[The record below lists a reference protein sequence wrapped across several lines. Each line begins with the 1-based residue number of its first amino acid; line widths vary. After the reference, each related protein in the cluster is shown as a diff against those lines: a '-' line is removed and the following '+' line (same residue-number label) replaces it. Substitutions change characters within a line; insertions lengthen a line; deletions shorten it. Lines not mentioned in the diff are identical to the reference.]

1 MLARWFLGK
10 VLITHIDGHITS
22 GIITE
27 TEAYAGISDRASHA
41 WRGRRSTRTA
51 PMYMAGGVAY
61 VYLIYGMYSLFNI
74 VTGPPGIPHAVLV
87 RAIRPLEG
95 IDIMHQRRKRTG
107 EKGLSDGPGK
117 LTMAMGISCAD
128 SGTPLFGKRIW
139 IEDRGIVPDAADI
152 MSGPRI
158 GVDYA
163 GEDALLPYRFI
174 CKPGS
179 MVQ

>member
-10 VLITHIDGHITS
+10 VLLTQIDGHITS

-27 TEAYAGISDRASHA
+27 TEAYAGINDRASHA
-41 WRGRRSTRTA
+41 WGGRRSKRTA

-95 IDIMHQRRKRTG
+95 IDIMRRRRNRPKG
-107 EKGLSDGPGK
+107 KGLADGPGK
-117 LTMAMGISCAD
+117 LAMAMGICCAD
-128 SGTPLFGKRIW
+128 SGIPLFGNRIW
-139 IEDRGIVPDAADI
+139 IEDRGILPGAADI
-152 MSGPRI
+152 ISGPRI

-174 CKPGS
+174 CNPGS
-179 MVQ
+179 MAQ